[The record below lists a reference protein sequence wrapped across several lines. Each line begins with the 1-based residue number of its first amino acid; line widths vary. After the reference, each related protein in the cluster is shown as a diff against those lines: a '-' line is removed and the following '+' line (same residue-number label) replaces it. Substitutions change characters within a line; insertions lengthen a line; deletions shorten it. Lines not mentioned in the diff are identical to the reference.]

1 MEKAFPALNLPAAP
15 LHVKIGQAGRQVVFD
30 PLRRRFVTL
39 TAEEWVRQ
47 HFVHFLVAERGFP
60 PSLMANEVGVNVSG
74 VTRRCDSVLFARA
87 DASPRVII
95 EYKAPHIGI
104 TEAVFRQVES
114 YNSILHA
121 DYLIVSNGLRHFCCH
136 FDYNKGRTQFLPDI
150 PHYHQLAP
158 R

>member
-1 MEKAFPALNLPAAP
+1 MGKTFPILNLPAAS
-15 LHVKIGQAGRQVVFD
+15 LHVKTGQTGRQLVYD

-47 HFVHFLVAERGFP
+47 HFVHFLVSERGFP
-60 PSLMANEVGVNVSG
+60 PALMANEVGVNVGG

-87 DASPRVII
+87 DAAPRVII

-121 DYLIVSNGLRHFCCH
+121 DYLIVSNGLRHFCCY
-136 FDYNKGRTQFLPDI
+136 FDYANNRTQFLPDI
-150 PHYHQLAP
+150 PHYHQLVS

>member
-1 MEKAFPALNLPAAP
+1 
-15 LHVKIGQAGRQVVFD
+15 
-30 PLRRRFVTL
+30 
-39 TAEEWVRQ
+39 
-47 HFVHFLVAERGFP
+47 
-60 PSLMANEVGVNVSG
+60 MANEVGVNVSG

-136 FDYNKGRTQFLPDI
+136 FDYNEGRAQFLPDI